1 MNGFK
6 VLDGGSASEIKEIF
20 AKSPVT
26 RLRSLAGGDVSESM
40 FHPCPLPQTSAAFRS
55 VLQFSLLLPKALV
68 LRDADRPTLARCGM
82 SALRSQRAAA
92 AGFWIEFH
100 HLPWLEVFY
109 LAGWASNGVVPQIEF
124 ELCLAKQ
131 LLVCVLD
138 LPGFCNHFAASGKNI
153 VEQGAVDV
161 PPVDKQL
168 VDGESLLVQVVLQ

>member
-6 VLDGGSASEIKEIF
+6 VLDGGSASEIKEIL

-40 FHPCPLPQTSAAFRS
+40 FHPGPLPQT
-55 VLQFSLLLPKALV
+55 
-68 LRDADRPTLARCGM
+68 
-82 SALRSQRAAA
+82 AAA

-153 VEQGAVDV
+153 VDQGAVDV